1 MIDIIILGATGSI
14 GKQAIS
20 LIKDSQ
26 EYNLIG
32 FTFDRNYKEALKILD
47 EFPNVKAIGINDSK
61 IASIIEERYKN
72 SLSIFKC
79 EKANIELIN
88 CYKGTFV
95 LNALSGISGIEP
107 SFEAI
112 KNKSILALANKE
124 TIVVGGELFKKYC
137 KQYDATIYPVDSEHS
152 ALYKLLSKFDKDEI
166 NKIVITASGG
176 SLRNFDLSK
185 LSKATINDV
194 LNHPT
199 WKMGSKITVD
209 CATMINKAFE
219 VIEASV
225 LFNYPIDKIE
235 VLMHDQSLIHAG
247 LRTVDDSLVLESGP
261 NDMRIP
267 LAYALNGMKR
277 IKVKDV
283 SKLLLN
289 ENNPLTF
296 RTFDEKR
303 YPIFNF
309 TLDAFKKGGTALAI
323 INASDEIAVNAF
335 LENKIK
341 YTNIYDVIRQ
351 TFNRCRIAPVDYL
364 EDIMYALKTAKD
376 EAIKV
381 IESL

>member
-199 WKMGSKITVD
+199 WKMGAKITVD

>member
-72 SLSIFKC
+72 SLSIFKG

-199 WKMGSKITVD
+199 WKMGAKITVD

-296 RTFDEKR
+296 RTFNEKR

-351 TFNRCRIAPVDYL
+351 TFN
-364 EDIMYALKTAKD
+364 T
-376 EAIKV
+376 
-381 IESL
+381 S

>member
-72 SLSIFKC
+72 SLSIFKG
-79 EKANIELIN
+79 EKDNIELIN

-199 WKMGSKITVD
+199 WKMGAKITVD

>member
-199 WKMGSKITVD
+199 WKMGAKITVD

-351 TFNRCRIAPVDYL
+351 TFNRCRIAPVDSL

-376 EAIKV
+376 EALKV

>member
-72 SLSIFKC
+72 SLSIFKG

-88 CYKGTFV
+88 CYKETFV

-199 WKMGSKITVD
+199 WKMGAKITVD

-235 VLMHDQSLIHAG
+235 VLMHDQ
-247 LRTVDDSLVLESGP
+247 
-261 NDMRIP
+261 
-267 LAYALNGMKR
+267 
-277 IKVKDV
+277 
-283 SKLLLN
+283 
-289 ENNPLTF
+289 
-296 RTFDEKR
+296 
-303 YPIFNF
+303 
-309 TLDAFKKGGTALAI
+309 
-323 INASDEIAVNAF
+323 
-335 LENKIK
+335 
-341 YTNIYDVIRQ
+341 
-351 TFNRCRIAPVDYL
+351 
-364 EDIMYALKTAKD
+364 
-376 EAIKV
+376 
-381 IESL
+381 

>member
-1 MIDIIILGATGSI
+1 M
-14 GKQAIS
+14 
-20 LIKDSQ
+20 
-26 EYNLIG
+26 
-32 FTFDRNYKEALKILD
+32 
-47 EFPNVKAIGINDSK
+47 
-61 IASIIEERYKN
+61 
-72 SLSIFKC
+72 
-79 EKANIELIN
+79 
-88 CYKGTFV
+88 
-95 LNALSGISGIEP
+95 
-107 SFEAI
+107 
-112 KNKSILALANKE
+112 ANKE

-199 WKMGSKITVD
+199 WKMGAKITVD

-376 EAIKV
+376 EALKV

>member
-72 SLSIFKC
+72 SLSIFKG

-88 CYKGTFV
+88 CYKETFV
-95 LNALSGISGIEP
+95 LNALSGISGIKP

-199 WKMGSKITVD
+199 WKMGAKITVD